1 MKKYVFLI
9 LLFCSNFVI
18 ASIYYHPYV
27 NNKFNI
33 LNKAYPFQVVLLQDF
48 PYRPWPE
55 DVIKNFKRKV
65 VKYSFEYQKNA
76 RDYGIIRPLP
86 FEIFVFKMDFR
97 DLNSKESFNG
107 YCNINNNI
115 IYLNPFFT
123 EKTFYH
129 ELGHC
134 DLGYSHKEDELVAK
148 VGKSK
153 YLMNWF
159 FDPDHYNLSLHKVL
173 SNFFLH
179 SNHNQLLSEKGNT
192 SHNAMIK
199 YNKEFKEKF
208 K

>member
-1 MKKYVFLI
+1 M
-9 LLFCSNFVI
+9 
-18 ASIYYHPYV
+18 
-27 NNKFNI
+27 
-33 LNKAYPFQVVLLQDF
+33 QDF

-55 DVIKNFKRKV
+55 DVIKDFKRKV
-65 VKYSFEYQKNA
+65 VKYSFEYQNNA
-76 RDYGIIRPLP
+76 RNYGIIRPLP

-97 DLNSKESFNG
+97 DLNSKESFDG
-107 YCNINNNI
+107 YCNINKNI

-159 FDPDHYNLSLHKVL
+159 FDPNHYSLSLHEVL

-179 SNHNQLLSEKGNT
+179 SNHNRLLSEKGNI

-199 YNKEFKEKF
+199 YNKEFKDKS
-208 K
+208 KSK